1 MGRRKARE
9 MALQALY
16 QMDVMKMWGP
26 GSNDVI
32 GIVGRKAPDEV
43 RDFFLKLTDGVVA
56 RRQNIDH
63 LIEKYSEH
71 WRVARMPVVD
81 RNILRLAIYE
91 LQYCPEIPAK
101 VAINEA
107 VELGKRFNCSESA
120 SFINALLD
128 RIAKQ
133 ELNRDPER
141 EP

>member
-1 MGRRKARE
+1 

-16 QMDVMKMWGP
+16 QMDVRKMWRIGQEHI
-26 GSNDVI
+26 S
-32 GIVGRKAPDEV
+32 GIVGEDIPEEV
-43 RDFFLKLTDGVVA
+43 RDFFIKLTDGVVA
-56 RRQNIDH
+56 NRQGIDG

-71 WRVARMPVVD
+71 WKISRMPVVD
-81 RNILRLAIYE
+81 RNIIRLAVYE

-107 VELGKRFNCSESA
+107 VDLGKRFNCTESA

-128 RIAKQ
+128 RIARR
-133 ELNRDPER
+133 ELNRDPEQ